1 MRMLSLSLLLAA
13 CCLGTHASA
22 AQPATALNADEQE
35 IATEFSAMTA
45 LADPLGI
52 RFRTRMVIDAQDGDN
67 PVAMGYEDGTCTLVV
82 RVRGNSL
89 YQRLILARDG
99 HPRDLKLRAILAH
112 EMGHCFRHFFAR
124 GARAAPGSADRVAE
138 RAAEPAPDRTPD
150 AAADR
155 RQRRDSEDQ
164 ADLFAL
170 AWAAIY
176 NPGEADEVRA
186 YLIEVRKDL
195 CADRS
200 GRYGGRREL
209 DRDARYLSSVQPEPG
224 LLVQIATV
232 HARTGGAAAAAATTP
247 AD

>member
-1 MRMLSLSLLLAA
+1 
-13 CCLGTHASA
+13 
-22 AQPATALNADEQE
+22 
-35 IATEFSAMTA
+35 MTA

-52 RFRTRMVIDAQDGDN
+52 RFRTRMVIDAQDGDS

-99 HPRDLKLRAILAH
+99 RPRDLKLRAILAH
-112 EMGHCFRHFFAR
+112 EMGHCFRHFFAS
-124 GARAAPGSADRVAE
+124 GARAAPGS
-138 RAAEPAPDRTPD
+138 
-150 AAADR
+150 ADR

-176 NPGEADEVRA
+176 NPAEYDEVRA
-186 YLIEVRKDL
+186 YLIEVRSDL
-195 CADRS
+195 CADRT
-200 GRYGGRREL
+200 GYYGGRREL
-209 DRDARYLSSVQPEPG
+209 DRDASYLSSVQPEPG

-232 HARTGGAAAAAATTP
+232 HAGTGRGAAAAAATTP